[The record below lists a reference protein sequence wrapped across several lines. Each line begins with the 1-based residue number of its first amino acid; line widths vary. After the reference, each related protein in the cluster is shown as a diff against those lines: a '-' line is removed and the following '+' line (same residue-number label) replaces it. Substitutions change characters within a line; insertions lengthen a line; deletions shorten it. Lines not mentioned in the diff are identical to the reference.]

1 MTQADGQTTAVQKV
15 PPAWVAGMPQDLM
28 ATAGM
33 VAASGYYPNIT
44 SVAQAAFKL
53 AVGRDMGFG
62 LVDSLNYN
70 HVIVTKDKDG
80 NPKPPKIH
88 VGYVLQAAR
97 VDRHPDY
104 SSKDENKEDDEAR
117 VVIFRHASSMVNAE
131 TLS

>member
-33 VAASGYYPNIT
+33 VAASGYYPDIT

-62 LVDSLNYN
+62 LVDSLNYI

-88 VGYVLQAAR
+88 VGYVLLAAL

-104 SSKDENKEDDEAR
+104 SYK
-117 VVIFRHASSMVNAE
+117 
-131 TLS
+131 LSLIHISEPTRL